1 MDLQIKSVHF
11 DATEKLQDF
20 VQKKTAKLEKL
31 CDEIQKVEVQMKVI
45 KPQSAINKEI
55 TMAVKV
61 PGNTYYAENTKDTF
75 EEAIDSCVDEL
86 KVQLEKYKE
95 KLRKR

>member
-1 MDLQIKSVHF
+1 MDVQIKSVHF

-20 VQKKTAKLEKL
+20 IQKKTAKLEKL
-31 CDEIQKVEVQMKVI
+31 CDEIQKVEVQLKVI
-45 KPQSAINKEI
+45 KPQTAINKEVTI
-55 TMAVKV
+55 AVKV
-61 PGNTYYAENTKDTF
+61 PGNTYYTENTKDTF